1 VGSWEIFGEESM
13 WVLSSMVS
21 GGMPMKK
28 LMDEVD
34 SVVLVRMVMDMQ
46 EPDLE
51 VVAMIAWSEEKEA
64 GMMESVVGERGGKS
78 RLDGDMANI
87 RSMQLVSQAWRTI

>member
-1 VGSWEIFGEESM
+1 M

-46 EPDLE
+46 EPDLG

-78 RLDGDMANI
+78 RLDGDMADI

>member
-1 VGSWEIFGEESM
+1 M

-28 LMDEVD
+28 VMDEVD

>member
-1 VGSWEIFGEESM
+1 M

>member
-1 VGSWEIFGEESM
+1 M

-64 GMMESVVGERGGKS
+64 GMIESVVGERGGKS

>member
-1 VGSWEIFGEESM
+1 M

-28 LMDEVD
+28 VMDEVD

-51 VVAMIAWSEEKEA
+51 VVAMIAWSEVKEA

>member
-1 VGSWEIFGEESM
+1 M

-78 RLDGDMANI
+78 RLDGDMVHAA
-87 RSMQLVSQAWRTI
+87 L

>member
-1 VGSWEIFGEESM
+1 M

-51 VVAMIAWSEEKEA
+51 VVAMIAWSELKEA

>member
-1 VGSWEIFGEESM
+1 
-13 WVLSSMVS
+13 MVS

-51 VVAMIAWSEEKEA
+51 VVAMIAWSEVKEA

>member
-1 VGSWEIFGEESM
+1 M

-51 VVAMIAWSEEKEA
+51 VVAMIAWSE
-64 GMMESVVGERGGKS
+64 
-78 RLDGDMANI
+78 
-87 RSMQLVSQAWRTI
+87 

>member
-1 VGSWEIFGEESM
+1 M

-51 VVAMIAWSEEKEA
+51 VVAMIAWSEVKEA

>member
-1 VGSWEIFGEESM
+1 M
-13 WVLSSMVS
+13 LSSMVS

-64 GMMESVVGERGGKS
+64 GMIESVVGERGGKS

>member
-1 VGSWEIFGEESM
+1 M

-51 VVAMIAWSEEKEA
+51 VVAMIAWSELKEA
-64 GMMESVVGERGGKS
+64 GMMESVVGER
-78 RLDGDMANI
+78 
-87 RSMQLVSQAWRTI
+87 QE

>member
-1 VGSWEIFGEESM
+1 M
-13 WVLSSMVS
+13 LSSMVS